1 MNKFFLL
8 CFAAL
13 FLSGCLVEF
22 GSVDAGVGVI
32 IDYDDN
38 YCDEVSADYLYTE
51 VDCPDE
57 IWTFTLC
64 DPWGEIWRP
73 GCLDEPPRVLFL
85 SHCFVTHYCDSGA
98 W

>member
-8 CFAAL
+8 CLAAL

-22 GSVDAGVGVI
+22 GPADSSGYVVDYV
-32 IDYDDN
+32 D
-38 YCDEVSADYLYTE
+38 YCDEESVEYLYTE

-57 IWTFTLC
+57 IWTFVLC
-64 DPWGEIWRP
+64 DPWGEIYRP
-73 GCLDEPPRVLFL
+73 ACLDEPPRVLFL
-85 SHCFVTHYCDSGA
+85 SHCFVTHYCDSGV